1 LDVPDGK
8 YTISIALVDASSNR
22 VQQNI
27 PFTVDNTAPQI
38 RRDIIEQTKAYK

>member
-1 LDVPDGK
+1 LNVPDGK

-38 RRDIIEQTKAYK
+38 KRDTIEQNKTYQ